1 MRRHEFLGHLHR
13 LVRPR
18 TYLEIGV
25 ANGASL
31 RFSRAPSIAIDP
43 GFRIDVSL
51 QCDLQLA
58 RTTSDEF
65 FARPDPIRHLRS
77 SRNPLRNIRR
87 GRPLFDYYLG
97 GTRLDLAFIDG
108 MHQFDFVLRDF
119 MNVERQS
126 GWASVIAFDDMLP
139 RDVDEAARDR
149 HTEQWT
155 GDVYKLMPVLATYR
169 PDLVAIPVDTEP
181 TGILVVLGADR
192 DSRVLAEHYDE
203 IVKAWV
209 VPDPQQVPAWVL
221 ERRTAVAP
229 EELLASDL
237 WGDLARARRWHV
249 GRAAGMRMIDRHLAS
264 LGLTRTGRTVD
275 PALSST

>member
-1 MRRHEFLGHLHR
+1 MRRHEFLGQLHR

-31 RFSRAPSIAIDP
+31 RFSRVPSIAIDP
-43 GFRIDVSL
+43 EFQIGVSL

-126 GWASVIAFDDMLP
+126 RWASVIAFDDMLP

-149 HTEQWT
+149 HTEQWA
-155 GDVYKLMPVLATYR
+155 GDVYKLMPVLAKYR

-181 TGILVVLGADR
+181 TGVLVVPGADR
-192 DSRVLAEHYDE
+192 DSRALSEHYDE
-203 IVKAWV
+203 IVEEWV
-209 VPDPQQVPAWVL
+209 VPDPQQVPEWVL

-229 EELLASDL
+229 GELLASDL
-237 WGDLARARRWHV
+237 WRDLVRARRWRV
-249 GRAAGMRMIDRHLAS
+249 GRAAGMRMIDRHLTS
-264 LGLTRTGRTVD
+264 MHLTRRGRAAVD
-275 PALSST
+275 PP

>member
-31 RFSRAPSIAIDP
+31 RFSRVPSIAIDP
-43 GFRIDVSL
+43 EFRIDVSL

-87 GRPLFDYYLG
+87 GRPLFDHYLG
-97 GTRLDLAFIDG
+97 GTRLDLAFVDG

-149 HTEQWT
+149 HTDQWA
-155 GDVYKLMPVLATYR
+155 GDVYKLMPVLAAYR

-192 DSRVLAEHYDE
+192 DSRVLAGHYDE
-203 IVKAWV
+203 IIETWV
-209 VPDPQQVPAWVL
+209 VPDPQQVPEWVL
-221 ERRTAVAP
+221 RRQSAVAP

-237 WGDLARARRWHV
+237 WRDLVGARRRRV
-249 GRAAGMRMIDRHLAS
+249 GRAAGMRMIDRHLRS
-264 LGLTRTGRTVD
+264 LRLTRTGRTAID
-275 PALSST
+275 PS